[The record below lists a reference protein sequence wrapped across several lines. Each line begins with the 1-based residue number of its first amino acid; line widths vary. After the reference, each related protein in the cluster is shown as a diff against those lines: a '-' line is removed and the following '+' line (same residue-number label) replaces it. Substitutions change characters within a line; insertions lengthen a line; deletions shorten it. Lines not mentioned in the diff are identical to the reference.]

1 MMIWKIPNKLFGLPM
16 HGTVLNTIENKR
28 VFASIRTQGVYT
40 LVCLIKKNTNVSLH
54 LFIMVPLTNI
64 TAFYARGIT
73 GAKIYTMHK
82 VSILQDFFFFSSIR
96 VSFIEEVGG
105 TGWEM

>member
-1 MMIWKIPNKLFGLPM
+1 M

-40 LVCLIKKNTNVSLH
+40 LVCLIKKKNTNVSLH

-82 VSILQDFFFFSSIR
+82 VSILQDFFLAQS
-96 VSFIEEVGG
+96 G
-105 TGWEM
+105 

>member
-1 MMIWKIPNKLFGLPM
+1 MFDK
-16 HGTVLNTIENKR
+16 
-28 VFASIRTQGVYT
+28 
-40 LVCLIKKNTNVSLH
+40 KKNTNVSLH

-82 VSILQDFFFFSSIR
+82 VSILQDFFFSSIR

-105 TGWEM
+105 KGWGM